1 MWKKTSGLAAFTIAF
16 VASVLFAAT
25 PRPLADMAIPVPNGK
40 AINLKAYRGKVLLV
54 AVISTDCGPCIA
66 SIDILNRIQKDFG
79 AQAFQVV
86 VAAGDMNAQYL
97 LQPFI
102 QRYRP
107 IFPMGYLSTDQII
120 QLGAFSKEDHPFAP
134 IFLFVDRKGV
144 VRQQL
149 SGDSAFFKTEE
160 ASTRR
165 MVQDMLKQ

>member
-1 MWKKTSGLAAFTIAF
+1 MWKTKPGLAAFTVAF
-16 VASVLFAAT
+16 VASALWAAT
-25 PRPLADMAIPVPNGK
+25 PRPLADMTIPVPNGK
-40 AINLKAYRGKVLLV
+40 GIDLKSYRGKVLLL

-66 SIDILNRIQKDFG
+66 SIDILNRVQKDFG

-86 VAAGDMNAQYL
+86 AAAGDLNAQYL
-97 LQPFI
+97 LQPFK

-107 IFPMGYLSTDQII
+107 IFPIGYLSTDQII
-120 QLGAFSKEDHPFAP
+120 QLGAFTKEDHPFAP

-149 SGDSAFFKTEE
+149 SGDSAFFKAEE

-165 MVQDMLKQ
+165 VIQDMLKQ